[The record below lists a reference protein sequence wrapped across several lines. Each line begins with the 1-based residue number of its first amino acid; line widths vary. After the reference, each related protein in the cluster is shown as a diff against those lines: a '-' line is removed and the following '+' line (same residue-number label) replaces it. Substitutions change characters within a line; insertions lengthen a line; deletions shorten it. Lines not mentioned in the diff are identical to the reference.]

1 MHSKYEENFCGGA
14 VVNASL
20 LKQGKLSRLLLVFLW
35 GLFSFNAYT
44 SFSDVEQPIEK
55 KIERKYIG
63 VFEKSEPLP
72 ITSDWHETQE
82 KKLIMIYR
90 ELQKLDQESKR
101 NVATFRVRIMS
112 KGNLLGVQGVSD
124 IFFVS
129 GGNTGLLGNLT
140 KKISES
146 RLDELKQAKFMC
158 IGDYCPPEP
167 DKPSDFGLR
176 SNIVTFFNFKEKL
189 DPVEKDSLESV
200 FRTSLKERIIF
211 EEFSLKEKAL
221 KKLTDAYRSTLDG
234 RFFKDESNE
243 HAKQL
248 KLINKTEKGGE
259 FNHIND
265 LFGQNFQLNFADS
278 EQAIRLFL
286 NQGSQNKTD
295 WQSNIFDDLIKHLSI
310 KENIEN
316 IILFEKEDN
325 VLKNIKKNYGLV
337 EEIEKQELLVR
348 SSQIPI
354 NEIINKFIEG
364 LHIEIDVA
372 SYYDMCPN
380 CQATFLYDILERRQI
395 QKNVFA
401 KVLKEVSK
409 SKDKDIDKARSYL
422 VYSLLTSENIK
433 DNAFLWDPRVSL
445 LVSGLE
451 RY

>member
-35 GLFSFNAYT
+35 GLFSFNAYA

-63 VFEKSEPLP
+63 VFEKSEPLS
-72 ITSDWHETQE
+72 ITSDWHESQE

-129 GGNTGLLGNLT
+129 GGNIGLLGNLT

-146 RLDELKQAKFMC
+146 GLDELKQAKFMC
-158 IGDYCPPEP
+158 IGDYCSPEP

-221 KKLTDAYRSTLDG
+221 KKLTDAYWSTLDG

-278 EQAIRLFL
+278 EQAIRLFI

-295 WQSNIFDDLIKHLSI
+295 WQGNIFDDLTKLLSTQEHIEYIK
-310 KENIEN
+310 
-316 IILFEKEDN
+316 LFEKEDN
-325 VLKNIKKNYGLV
+325 ILKDIKKAYEPV
-337 EEIEKQELLVR
+337 EKIEQQELLVR
-348 SSQIPI
+348 ECQIPI
-354 NEIINKFIEG
+354 NKIINAFIG
-364 LHIEIDVA
+364 DFHIGIDIA
-372 SYYDMCPN
+372 SYYDMCQN
-380 CQATFLYDILERRQI
+380 CQATFLYDILKRKQI

-433 DNAFLWDPRVSL
+433 DSAFLWDPRVSL